1 MDSTSPVYAAVSAQL
16 KCITGSET
24 CRAADEARGLTSRRT
39 CSSDVAALLWDWRPA
54 QGEGG
59 QMMPQEPDTKFRIN
73 AMLVVG
79 FVIGI
84 ILAVAIAYEF
94 AGK

>member
-1 MDSTSPVYAAVSAQL
+1 
-16 KCITGSET
+16 
-24 CRAADEARGLTSRRT
+24 
-39 CSSDVAALLWDWRPA
+39 
-54 QGEGG
+54 
-59 QMMPQEPDTKFRIN
+59 MMPQEPDTKFRIN

-94 AGK
+94 VGK